1 MRKDKLYRVF
11 LMVAL
16 AVSPLVGGAT
26 VSAAVSNGNDICDA
40 TADYFLGI
48 EDYPETAKLHRV
60 LIAAHPDD
68 ALAHYHLGFAYGM
81 LGRRTEELAEYRR
94 AVSLGLKQWDLFLNV
109 GLVYLEDG
117 NTDAAT
123 DALATAVALGPSHPE
138 AHFNLGLAY
147 ERRGMLAEARRE
159 MLTSLRLDPNQAE
172 ARNMLGVI
180 YAEDGDYA
188 TAHEVWS
195 DLARTGFEPART
207 NLAILDRAKVSTNV
221 GLSRDASLV
230 RSTMSEK
237 LP

>member
-1 MRKDKLYRVF
+1 MRNDKLHYVF
-11 LMVAL
+11 LMVVL
-16 AVSPLVGGAT
+16 AVNPLLGGAT
-26 VSAAVSNGNDICDA
+26 VSAAVSSRNEICDA

-48 EDYPETAKLHRV
+48 EDYPEAAKLHRA

-81 LGRRTEELAEYRR
+81 LGRHAEELTEYRR
-94 AVSLGLKQWDLFLNV
+94 AVSLGLKQWDLSLNL
-109 GLVYLEDG
+109 GLAYLEDG
-117 NTDAAT
+117 NINAAT
-123 DALATAVALGPSHPE
+123 DALATAVALGPGHAE

-159 MLTSLRLDPNQAE
+159 MLTSLRLDPKQAE

-207 NLAILDRAKVSTNV
+207 NLAILDRAKVPTNI
-221 GLSRDASLV
+221 GLLRSASLV
-230 RSTMSEK
+230 RSTLSAK
-237 LP
+237 QP

>member
-1 MRKDKLYRVF
+1 MRKDKLYCVF

-16 AVSPLVGGAT
+16 TVSPLAGGAT
-26 VSAAVSNGNDICDA
+26 VSAAVSSRNEICDA

-48 EDYPETAKLHRV
+48 EDYPEAAKLHRILV
-60 LIAAHPDD
+60 AAHPDD

-81 LGRRTEELAEYRR
+81 LGRHTDELAEYRQ
-94 AVSLGLKQWDLFLNV
+94 AVSLGLKQWDLFLNL

-123 DALATAVALGPSHPE
+123 GALATAVALGPGHAE
-138 AHFNLGLAY
+138 AHFNLGLVY
-147 ERRGMLAEARRE
+147 ERRGKLAEARRE

-195 DLARTGFEPART
+195 DLARTGFEPARA
-207 NLAILDRAKVSTNV
+207 NLAILDHPKVSTNV
-221 GLSRDASLV
+221 GLLRGASLV
-230 RSTMSEK
+230 RSTVPAK
-237 LP
+237 QH

>member
-1 MRKDKLYRVF
+1 MRNDKLYRVF
-11 LMVAL
+11 LIIAL
-16 AVSPLVGGAT
+16 AVGPFAGSAA
-26 VSAAVSNGNDICDA
+26 VSAAVSGGDEICNA
-40 TADYFLGI
+40 AADYFLGI
-48 EDYPETAKLHRV
+48 EDYPEAAKLHRIV
-60 LIAAHPDD
+60 VAAHPHD

-94 AVSLGLKQWDLFLNV
+94 AVSLGLKKWDLFLNL

-117 NTDAAT
+117 NTNAGT

-138 AHFNLGLAY
+138 AHFNLGLVY

-159 MLTSLRLDPNQAE
+159 MLTSLRLAPDQAD

-188 TAHEVWS
+188 TAHDIWS
-195 DLARTGFEPART
+195 DLARTGFEPARA
-207 NLAILDRAKVSTNV
+207 NLATLDRAKVVTNV
-221 GLSRDASLV
+221 GLLHGASLV
-230 RSTMSEK
+230 RSTTSAK

>member
-1 MRKDKLYRVF
+1 
-11 LMVAL
+11 MVVL

-26 VSAAVSNGNDICDA
+26 VSAAVSSGSEICDA

-48 EDYPETAKLHRV
+48 EDYPETAKLHRI

-81 LGRRTEELAEYRR
+81 LGRRTEELTEYRR
-94 AVSLGLKQWDLFLNV
+94 AVSLGLKKWDLFLNL

-123 DALATAVALGPSHPE
+123 DALGTAAALGPGHPE

-180 YAEDGDYA
+180 CAEDGDYA

-207 NLAILDRAKVSTNV
+207 NLAILDGAKVSTNV
-221 GLSRDASLV
+221 GLLRGASLV
-230 RSTMSEK
+230 RSTMSAK